1 MTPSKRCKKTMR
13 CHRCITLAA
22 ACLLGSVES
31 LAPPAHSVVDLRSD
45 TVTQPTAAM
54 REAMKVAE
62 VGDDVFGDD
71 PTVQK
76 LERRVADLLGKEAGV
91 FVPSGTM
98 GNLVS
103 MLSHC
108 RERGSEYI
116 VGDQAHIY
124 IFEQGGAAQFGG
136 CHPRALR
143 TFEDGT
149 IGSPS
154 DVEAMIRPDN
164 EHFPVTRV
172 VALESTH
179 NLCGGSVL
187 SQAYVDDIC
196 DVAQKHGVSTH
207 LDGARAWHAAAALD
221 VPISDYVRPFDS
233 VSVCLSKG
241 LGAPVGSVVVGASEF
256 VKRCRK
262 LRKGLGGTTRQV
274 GVLAAAGLVALDEI
288 LPGLGGD
295 HARCARLAEGLAALG
310 FDVETPTTNLLYF
323 SVGKVPIAADAFVAE
338 CDQKGVRLLVVPG
351 AVGRMRIVTHH
362 QVTDAGVEKALE
374 VFKAAVEA

>member
-1 MTPSKRCKKTMR
+1 MQRCT
-13 CHRCITLAA
+13 ITLVAT
-22 ACLLGSVES
+22 CLLGSVES
-31 LAPPAHSVVDLRSD
+31 LAPPSAHVVDLRSD

-154 DVEAMIRPDN
+154 DVEAMI
-164 EHFPVTRV
+164 
-172 VALESTH
+172 
-179 NLCGGSVL
+179 L
-187 SQAYVDDIC
+187 SLI
-196 DVAQKHGVSTH
+196 H
-207 LDGARAWHAAAALD
+207 
-221 VPISDYVRPFDS
+221 I
-233 VSVCLSKG
+233 
-241 LGAPVGSVVVGASEF
+241 
-256 VKRCRK
+256 
-262 LRKGLGGTTRQV
+262 
-274 GVLAAAGLVALDEI
+274 
-288 LPGLGGD
+288 
-295 HARCARLAEGLAALG
+295 
-310 FDVETPTTNLLYF
+310 
-323 SVGKVPIAADAFVAE
+323 
-338 CDQKGVRLLVVPG
+338 
-351 AVGRMRIVTHH
+351 
-362 QVTDAGVEKALE
+362 
-374 VFKAAVEA
+374 

>member
-1 MTPSKRCKKTMR
+1 MR

-31 LAPPAHSVVDLRSD
+31 LAPPSAHVVDLRSD

-54 REAMKVAE
+54 REAMKCAE

-149 IGSPS
+149 IGSAE

-187 SQAYVDDIC
+187 PSSYVDEIC
-196 DVAQKHGVSTH
+196 DVAHKHGVSTH
-207 LDGARAWHAAAALD
+207 LDGARA
-221 VPISDYVRPFDS
+221 
-233 VSVCLSKG
+233 
-241 LGAPVGSVVVGASEF
+241 
-256 VKRCRK
+256 
-262 LRKGLGGTTRQV
+262 
-274 GVLAAAGLVALDEI
+274 
-288 LPGLGGD
+288 
-295 HARCARLAEGLAALG
+295 
-310 FDVETPTTNLLYF
+310 
-323 SVGKVPIAADAFVAE
+323 
-338 CDQKGVRLLVVPG
+338 
-351 AVGRMRIVTHH
+351 
-362 QVTDAGVEKALE
+362 
-374 VFKAAVEA
+374 

>member
-1 MTPSKRCKKTMR
+1 MLVCDW
-13 CHRCITLAA
+13 TLAPARFCIFPPFESVLITNPRIDAVGALRDKKCSA
-22 ACLLGSVES
+22 ATATLVATCLLGSVES
-31 LAPPAHSVVDLRSD
+31 LAPPSAHVVDLRSD

-149 IGSPS
+149 IGSPKTWK
-154 DVEAMIRPDN
+154 P
-164 EHFPVTRV
+164 
-172 VALESTH
+172 
-179 NLCGGSVL
+179 
-187 SQAYVDDIC
+187 
-196 DVAQKHGVSTH
+196 
-207 LDGARAWHAAAALD
+207 
-221 VPISDYVRPFDS
+221 
-233 VSVCLSKG
+233 
-241 LGAPVGSVVVGASEF
+241 
-256 VKRCRK
+256 
-262 LRKGLGGTTRQV
+262 
-274 GVLAAAGLVALDEI
+274 
-288 LPGLGGD
+288 
-295 HARCARLAEGLAALG
+295 
-310 FDVETPTTNLLYF
+310 
-323 SVGKVPIAADAFVAE
+323 
-338 CDQKGVRLLVVPG
+338 
-351 AVGRMRIVTHH
+351 
-362 QVTDAGVEKALE
+362 
-374 VFKAAVEA
+374 

>member
-1 MTPSKRCKKTMR
+1 MR
-13 CHRCITLAA
+13 VHQRVAATLVLG
-22 ACLLGSVES
+22 LLSGVEA
-31 LAPPAHSVVDLRSD
+31 LAPTAARVVDFRSD
-45 TVTQPTAAM
+45 TVTQPTASM
-54 REAMKVAE
+54 REAMKCAE

-76 LERRVADLLGKEAGV
+76 LERRIADLLGKEAGV

-98 GNLVS
+98 GNLVC

-136 CHPRALR
+136 CHPRALV
-143 TFEDGT
+143 TAPDGT
-149 IGSPS
+149 VGDAATI
-154 DVEAMIRPDN
+154 EAAIRPDN
-164 EHFPVTRV
+164 EHFPVTKV

-179 NLCGGSVL
+179 NLCGGAVL
-187 SQAYVDDIC
+187 SQDYVDDVC
-196 DVAQKHGVSTH
+196 GVAHTHGVAAH
-207 LDGARAWHAAAALD
+207 LDGARAWHAAAALH
-221 VPISDYVRPFDS
+221 VPIADYVRPFDS
-233 VSVCLSKG
+233 VSVCLSKA
-241 LGAPVGSVVVGASEF
+241 LGAPVGSVVVGEADF

-288 LPGLGGD
+288 LPNLGGD

-310 FDVETPTTNLLYF
+310 FAVEPPTTNLLYF
-323 SVGKVPIAADAFVAE
+323 SVGSAQTLAADAFVAA
-338 CDQKGVRLLVVPG
+338 CDQRGVRLLVVPG

-362 QVTDAGVEKALE
+362 QVDDDGVARALE
-374 VFKAAVEA
+374 VFAEVVEKA

>member
-1 MTPSKRCKKTMR
+1 M
-13 CHRCITLAA
+13 HRCAITLVA
-22 ACLLGSVES
+22 ACLLGGVES
-31 LAPPAHSVVDLRSD
+31 LAPPSAHVVDLRSD
-45 TVTQPTAAM
+45 TVTQPTTAM
-54 REAMKVAE
+54 REAMKCAE

-149 IGSPS
+149 IGSAE

-187 SQAYVDDIC
+187 SQAYVEDIC
-196 DVAQKHGVSTH
+196 SVAQKHGVSTH

-221 VPISDYVRPFDS
+221 VPIADYVRPFDS

-241 LGAPVGSVVVGASEF
+241 LGAPVGSVVVGSADF

-274 GVLAAAGLVALDEI
+274 GVLAAAGLVALDET

-338 CDQKGVRLLVVPG
+338 CDRQGIRLLVVPG

-362 QVTDAGVEKALE
+362 QITDAGVEKALE
-374 VFKAAVEA
+374 VFKAAVEGA